1 MAKEEKPVQNEQS
14 KPITEQGGQNIQG
27 EQIFEKAMPVQPIP
41 QALTNQPQT
50 TSSTQNQT
58 SGDSNSSGGQT
69 SSSSENSNNSNSG
82 N

>member
-41 QALTNQPQT
+41 QALTNQPQP

-58 SGDSNSSGGQT
+58 SGDSNSSSGQ
-69 SSSSENSNNSNSG
+69 SSSSTENSNNSNSG
-82 N
+82 D